1 MYVQTGGMIMGW
13 IEGIG
18 EAISYIE
25 ENITEEIVI
34 EDIAKKAFMSP
45 FYFQKGFAM
54 LCGFTVGEYIRQRRL
69 TLAVSEL
76 VSTDEKIIDI
86 ALKYVYTS
94 PDSFTKAFTRFH
106 GITPTAVRKD
116 GAMVK
121 SFAPLKIKFSLE
133 GGYIMDYK
141 II

>member
-69 TLAVSEL
+69 TLAGSEL
-76 VSTDEKIIDI
+76 VSTDGKIIDI
-86 ALKYVYTS
+86 ALKYGYTS

-106 GITPTAVRKD
+106 GITPTAVP
-116 GAMVK
+116 V
-121 SFAPLKIKFSLE
+121 SYTHLKHINIKKF
-133 GGYIMDYK
+133 INIK
-141 II
+141 IYL

>member
-69 TLAVSEL
+69 TLAGSEL
-76 VSTDEKIIDI
+76 VCFRKP
-86 ALKYVYTS
+86 L
-94 PDSFTKAFTRFH
+94 
-106 GITPTAVRKD
+106 VRP
-116 GAMVK
+116 GAR
-121 SFAPLKIKFSLE
+121 
-133 GGYIMDYK
+133 
-141 II
+141 